1 MIQVLGG
8 YHFAYALYQINTLY
22 TLNLHNVMSQL
33 HFNKSGG
40 KYLLDKRMKI
50 IAEPKEKLA

>member
-8 YHFAYALYQINTLY
+8 YHLAYALYQINTLY

-33 HFNKSGG
+33 HLNKSGG

-50 IAEPKEKLA
+50 IAELKEKLA

>member
-33 HFNKSGG
+33 HLNKSGG
-40 KYLLDKRMKI
+40 K
-50 IAEPKEKLA
+50 